1 MDAGILPVKRL
12 DQAKQRLSPHLEDET
27 RQRVAR
33 ALLEDAL
40 TLCEDVGFLDW
51 LVVSDDDTVLELVK
65 NKGFRSVRDNGEG
78 LNAAI
83 GLGVAAALAAGADS
97 LTMIPCDVPLAFKGD
112 LVDLLDTGATSDVVV
127 VPSERD
133 GGTNG
138 LYLSPPDL
146 LEPRFGQGSL
156 RRHIEVAEQS
166 SLRCA
171 LLSLPRLSLDIDT
184 IEDVREF
191 LSKPAHAAS
200 HTRDV
205 LEALQLPP
213 ED

>member
-12 DQAKQRLSPHLEDET
+12 DQAKRRLSPHVDDEG
-27 RQRVAR
+27 RERIAR
-33 ALLEDAL
+33 ALFDDAI
-40 TLCEDVGFLDW
+40 TLCESVDFLEW
-51 LVVSDDDTVLELVK
+51 FVVSDDDEVLTTADERS
-65 NKGFRSVRDNGEG
+65 FRIVRDQGEG
-78 LNAAI
+78 LNPAI
-83 GLGVAAALAAGADS
+83 GLAIEAALRAGADS
-97 LTMIPCDVPLAFKGD
+97 MTMIPCDIPLAFKGD

-146 LEPRFGQGSL
+146 LAPRFGEGSL
-156 RRHIEVAEQS
+156 RRHIDVAEQS

-171 LLSLPRLSLDIDT
+171 LLSLPRLALDIDT
-184 IEDVREF
+184 IEDVRDF
-191 LSKPAHAAS
+191 LTKPVHGPS
-200 HTRDV
+200 RTREL
-205 LEALQLPP
+205 LEGLEIPD

>member
-12 DQAKQRLSPHLEDET
+12 DMAKQRLAPHVGDQDRE
-27 RQRVAR
+27 RVAR

-40 TLCEDVGFLDW
+40 ALCESVDFLQW
-51 LVVSDDDTVLELVK
+51 FVVSDDDTVLELAAT
-65 NKGFRSVRDNGEG
+65 KGFRPVLDQGEG

-83 GLGVAAALAAGADS
+83 GLGVAAALAAGAES
-97 LTMIPCDVPLAFKGD
+97 ITMIPCDVPLAFKGD
-112 LVDLLDTGATSDVVV
+112 LVDLLDTGVTSDVVV

-156 RRHIEVAEQS
+156 RRHIEVAEQG

-184 IEDVREF
+184 IEDVRDF
-191 LSKPAHAAS
+191 LGKPAHAPS

-205 LEALQLPP
+205 LQELELPP

>member
-12 DQAKQRLSPHLEDET
+12 DQAKQRLSPDFSAQD
-27 RQRVAR
+27 RRRIAR

-40 TLCEDVGFLDW
+40 ALCHSVTFLTW
-51 LVVSDDDTVLELVK
+51 FVVSDDEGVLSAAADRGFETVPDR
-65 NKGFRSVRDNGEG
+65 GDG
-78 LNAAI
+78 LNAAV
-83 GLGVAAALAAGADS
+83 GLAIEVARAAGAGS
-97 LTMIPCDVPLAFKGD
+97 VTTIPCDVPLAFEGD
-112 LVDLLDTGATSDVVV
+112 LVDLLDTGATSEVVV

-138 LYLSPPDL
+138 LYISPPDL
-146 LEPRFGQGSL
+146 LAPRFGEGSL
-156 RRHIEVAEQS
+156 RRHIELAEQRT
-166 SLRCA
+166 LRCA

-191 LSKPAHAAS
+191 LAKPAHAPS

-205 LEALQLPP
+205 LQEMNLPSK
-213 ED
+213 D

>member
-12 DQAKQRLSPHLEDET
+12 DQAKRRLSPHIGTAERE
-27 RQRVAR
+27 RIAR
-33 ALLEDAL
+33 ALFEDAL
-40 TLCEDVGFLDW
+40 ALCETVDFLGW
-51 LVVSDDDTVLELVK
+51 FVVSDDDEVLEAAERRS
-65 NKGFRSVRDNGEG
+65 FRSVRDQGQG
-78 LNAAI
+78 LNVAVGLAIAAAI
-83 GLGVAAALAAGADS
+83 EAGADS
-97 LTMIPCDVPLAFKGD
+97 ITMVPCDVPLAFRGD

-146 LEPRFGQGSL
+146 LTPRFGEGSL
-156 RRHIEVAEQS
+156 RRHIDVAEQA

-171 LLSLPRLSLDIDT
+171 LLSLPRLALDIDT
-184 IEDVREF
+184 IEDVRDF
-191 LSKPAHAAS
+191 MAKPAHGS
-200 HTRDV
+200 SRTRDV
-205 LEALQLPP
+205 LQELELPE